1 MPSPSY
7 KKTEVVKTTVC
18 EEAFDALN
26 GKARYAACDRSE
38 YVRDLI
44 YMDLYGMTYGEH
56 VANHRRSVLGVQGTA
71 QAHTGTAQ

>member
-1 MPSPSY
+1 MSTSF

-26 GKARYAACDRSE
+26 VKARIAACDRSE
-38 YVRDLI
+38 YIRDLI

-71 QAHTGTAQ
+71 QARTGAAS